1 MIFVICGLIGAGKTT
16 YAKQQAKKDD
26 VITDIDID
34 GTSKDKQLEQT
45 MMFYHKGLNVYHVTC
60 YPTVNEQEAFR
71 WADVEYIW
79 INTTLSQAREN
90 IINRARTRDIDNL
103 KATLEK
109 NDTLLNKYANSKIRF
124 KLIELFQS
132 NERW

>member
-1 MIFVICGLIGAGKTT
+1 MLMQLTLYNFL
-16 YAKQQAKKDD
+16 
-26 VITDIDID
+26 TDIDLD

-45 MMFYHKGLNVYHVTC
+45 MMYNQKGLNVYHVTC
-60 YPTVNEQEAFR
+60 YPTADEQEAFR

-90 IINRARTRDIDNL
+90 IINRARIRDIDNL

-109 NDTLLNKYANSKIRF
+109 NDMLLNKFSYSKIRF
-124 KLIELFQS
+124 KIVEVFPS
-132 NERW
+132 NEKW